1 MSDRRLSIPDR
12 VRKPEYTGENRCVPC
27 TVVNVL
33 IALAASV
40 LVGVLAAVELGA
52 LVLAC
57 SLLAIYLRG
66 YLVPGTPALTERY
79 LPDRVL
85 AWFDEDPFED
95 DAHTWETLEKLE
107 AERENA
113 VDPEAFLREAGA
125 VEPREEADAAGHEFR
140 LADDFAALVERRAE
154 PYRDGS
160 VPREAIAAVFGVAPG
175 EVTDEDRD
183 YPAVEIG
190 RRIRKWPSD
199 AALVADVAAHE
210 ALRERT
216 DRWAAVPTEQRVEM
230 LTSLRSYR
238 ERCPLCA
245 GELAF
250 SEDTVASCC
259 RTYEVVSYGCPD
271 CDAPMRELDPA
282 TAGLGEPRRGVHA

>member
-1 MSDRRLSIPDR
+1 MSDRRLAVLDR
-12 VRKPEYTGENRCVPC
+12 VRKPEYTGENRCLPC
-27 TVVNVL
+27 TVVNVA
-33 IALAASV
+33 IALAASA
-40 LVGVLAAVELGA
+40 LAGVLAVELGA

-57 SLLAIYLRG
+57 SLLAISLRG

-85 AWFDEDPFED
+85 ALFDEEPFEDD
-95 DAHTWETLEKLE
+95 DAHTWETLEKLD

-125 VEPREEADAAGHEFR
+125 VEPREDADAAGHEYR
-140 LADDFAALVERRAE
+140 LTDDFASLVERRVE
-154 PYRDGS
+154 PYRDGD
-160 VPREAIAAVFGVAPG
+160 VPREAIAGVFGVAPD
-175 EVTDEDRD
+175 EVADADRD
-183 YPAVEIG
+183 YPAVTVG
-190 RRIRKWPSD
+190 RRVRKWPSE

-210 ALRERT
+210 VLRERA
-216 DRWAAVPTEQRVEM
+216 DGWADVPAEQRVEM
-230 LTSLRSYR
+230 LASLRASR

-245 GELAF
+245 AELAF
-250 SEDTVASCC
+250 SEDTVDSCC
-259 RTYEVVSYGCPD
+259 RTYEVVAYGCPD